1 MNPNAKPIRYFWITL
16 VAGWALLATAAVV
29 YAHLK
34 SIPATMAVPLALA
47 FLAEYPF
54 YLLPGFTA
62 ARERFLAQGRGHAAW
77 MLALSGVF
85 PWLVYALGTHHFNVP
100 ALIVMISIA
109 LIMSY
114 WFVVFPAHP
123 VTDLLYLAI
132 FAAII
137 LLKVFPRIYPD
148 PMPKVD
154 MSALGHVTLVRLLA
168 FSFVAFRGGVDAEY
182 RFMPNGREWL
192 AGLKWFAFLM
202 PATVAAYWALG
213 LVKLR
218 PHPLNAGLAIGTFLG
233 ILWVVCIS
241 EEFIFRGLLQPW
253 ITQWTSSAA
262 MGIVISALL
271 FGSVHLGF
279 HGAFPNWRWS
289 IVAAILGIFLAL
301 ARRQTGGIQAGM
313 VAHALVVTVWKTFL
327 Q

>member
-137 LLKVFPRIYPD
+137 LLKIFPRIYPD
-148 PMPKVD
+148 PMPNVD
-154 MSALGHVTLVRLLA
+154 MSAVGHVTLVRLLA
-168 FSFVAFRGGVDAEY
+168 CSFVALRGGGDAEY
-182 RFMPNGREWL
+182 RFMANGREWL
-192 AGLKWFAFLM
+192 GGLKRVGVVM

-289 IVAAILGIFLAL
+289 IVAAILGIFLAR